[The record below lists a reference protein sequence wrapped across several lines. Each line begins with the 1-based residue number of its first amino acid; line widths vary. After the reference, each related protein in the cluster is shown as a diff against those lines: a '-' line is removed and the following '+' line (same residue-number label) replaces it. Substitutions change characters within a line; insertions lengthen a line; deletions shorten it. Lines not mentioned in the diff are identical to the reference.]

1 MVDNAAATFAA
12 ALRNTWSQPSAEPG
26 SATPA
31 TTTTPPWFQLD
42 PGGLCCAFWTPR
54 RLGRG
59 NLLGVQKAQHS
70 TPALVTFTVT
80 PTPPSRPALGP
91 QQGMLNSWK
100 TVVGH
105 YLDQTSDADM
115 HACLQRAISEL
126 RSKRASKGITARSQQ
141 SNAKLNRQP
150 HCKQGN
156 ILKGTPPTEKKTQS
170 SGAAGSLRAPET
182 VNMKTTEQ
190 PTTTT
195 TTQTSVGV
203 PSSEDAT
210 AGSSSHAFSTDV
222 EKTAANQDAGGLW
235 TTVLSRKAT
244 KRARLSAHPVP
255 KTGQNSPG
263 PKARERYVVTLR
275 PRSKIDVTALPKRG
289 LMEAITCPLGVKP
302 EIVSIKTT
310 KESNTITVLTEYE
323 TTKRALLAIK
333 EIQIT
338 DQQPLAVQ
346 AYEAIGD
353 CQIRGVIYMIDK
365 EEDNASLLAGLQS
378 NGPAVLAARPMSS
391 GSRTGLITF
400 QGPHLPRTVWYRRNV
415 LQVYPYRPR
424 AVTCSNCHKIG
435 HKQDICPEPQVC
447 STCGKPHEET
457 MDDQGQVT
465 CPSPIPFCQMCR
477 KNGHLATDKYCSK
490 RIDIVRRIRETA
502 RKRAAPLKNP
512 GSSKPT
518 KLVFQ
523 AKQKGGRRSTPPNPP
538 APTPTPPAPTAT
550 VDQVLP
556 TMQGLFQVFMAI
568 AAQMSNAM
576 QRNPNPQA
584 WHNRPQERPDAYLLQ
599 EVNCTTI
606 KLNGYKSDADPSVP
620 SVRADR
626 VGQAMIYLHRDWP
639 QHQVNLQ
646 QWCTKHQEV
655 VAEPRDHG
663 WITHLDVLYPGEQ
676 KIVGGDFN
684 LQHTAWGYARDTSA
698 GRDLMDEMVHH
709 RYTLMNI
716 PGEKTRLSSSI
727 RQDHTTPD
735 LTWTNNPHTTS
746 HTWKPEADTRG
757 SDHLPI
763 RIGLA
768 LTGPAAL
775 EPGKRLVRVVNWDI
789 YRNRLKNSK
798 TSTLCDAIKEAIAAA
813 TTKKLVK
820 LHDPTPDLHLLN
832 LWARRLRALQRYRR
846 GPKNARAL
854 REVTRATI
862 EARKYAEQLTRQR
875 WLDFSASL
883 SEKTSIRK
891 LWAVSRAMLGRKR
904 DLAATLTLALTT
916 NKAVETL
923 AQEAGDTL
931 FRQPTATNTV
941 YRRRKT
947 HMNVSSSTKQTP

>member
-1 MVDNAAATFAA
+1 M
-12 ALRNTWSQPSAEPG
+12 E
-26 SATPA
+26 
-31 TTTTPPWFQLD
+31 
-42 PGGLCCAFWTPR
+42 
-54 RLGRG
+54 
-59 NLLGVQKAQHS
+59 
-70 TPALVTFTVT
+70 
-80 PTPPSRPALGP
+80 
-91 QQGMLNSWK
+91 
-100 TVVGH
+100 
-105 YLDQTSDADM
+105 
-115 HACLQRAISEL
+115 
-126 RSKRASKGITARSQQ
+126 
-141 SNAKLNRQP
+141 
-150 HCKQGN
+150 
-156 ILKGTPPTEKKTQS
+156 
-170 SGAAGSLRAPET
+170 
-182 VNMKTTEQ
+182 TTEQ

-210 AGSSSHAFSTDV
+210 AGSSSHALSTDV

-302 EIVSIKTT
+302 EMVSIKTT
-310 KESNTITVLTEYE
+310 KESNTITVLTESE

-353 CQIRGVIYMIDK
+353 CQNRGVIYMIDK
-365 EEDNASLLAGLQS
+365 AEDNASLLAGLQS

-435 HKQDICPEPQVC
+435 HRQDICPEPQVC

-477 KNGHLATDKYCSK
+477 KNGHLATDKYCPK

-518 KLVFQ
+518 KLDFQ

-584 WHNRPQERPDAYLLQ
+584 WQ
-599 EVNCTTI
+599 
-606 KLNGYKSDADPSVP
+606 
-620 SVRADR
+620 
-626 VGQAMIYLHRDWP
+626 
-639 QHQVNLQ
+639 
-646 QWCTKHQEV
+646 
-655 VAEPRDHG
+655 
-663 WITHLDVLYPGEQ
+663 
-676 KIVGGDFN
+676 
-684 LQHTAWGYARDTSA
+684 
-698 GRDLMDEMVHH
+698 
-709 RYTLMNI
+709 
-716 PGEKTRLSSSI
+716 
-727 RQDHTTPD
+727 
-735 LTWTNNPHTTS
+735 
-746 HTWKPEADTRG
+746 
-757 SDHLPI
+757 
-763 RIGLA
+763 
-768 LTGPAAL
+768 
-775 EPGKRLVRVVNWDI
+775 
-789 YRNRLKNSK
+789 
-798 TSTLCDAIKEAIAAA
+798 
-813 TTKKLVK
+813 
-820 LHDPTPDLHLLN
+820 
-832 LWARRLRALQRYRR
+832 
-846 GPKNARAL
+846 
-854 REVTRATI
+854 
-862 EARKYAEQLTRQR
+862 
-875 WLDFSASL
+875 
-883 SEKTSIRK
+883 
-891 LWAVSRAMLGRKR
+891 
-904 DLAATLTLALTT
+904 
-916 NKAVETL
+916 
-923 AQEAGDTL
+923 
-931 FRQPTATNTV
+931 
-941 YRRRKT
+941 
-947 HMNVSSSTKQTP
+947 